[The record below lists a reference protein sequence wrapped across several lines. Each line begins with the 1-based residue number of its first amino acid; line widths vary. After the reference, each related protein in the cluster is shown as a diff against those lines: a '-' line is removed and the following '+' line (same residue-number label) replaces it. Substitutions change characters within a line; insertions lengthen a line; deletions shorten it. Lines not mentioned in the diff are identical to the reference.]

1 MLQAAAGRMVMLRI
15 LWLQISTFALSNTG
29 CAQAL
34 AEEDSNGRGE
44 KTVVC
49 FLGSHRGES
58 SREFLLRDFDPRQPV
73 VRLSR
78 QLQPRQ
84 LGRVLHVG
92 ELLRVVAAVVVH
104 GESHRGRER

>member
-1 MLQAAAGRMVMLRI
+1 MGMLRI
-15 LWLQISTFALSNTG
+15 LWLQISTFALSDTG
-29 CAQAL
+29 CAQVL
-34 AEEDSNGRGE
+34 VAEEDSKGRRE
-44 KTVVC
+44 ETVVC